1 MDDLTAQSI
10 EGFLSET
17 AKRTPTPGGGSVTGL
32 TGALACALAHMVAAF
47 SVRKSTDSE
56 TRARVEE
63 AARRIRTADQLL
75 RALITQDAEAYAS
88 MTEAAKTAD
97 SNNDDARARY
107 AEAVMAAVAVPMEM
121 AAVISR
127 ALSTMND
134 LKGVANRHLLSDLGI
149 AAVLGEATAR
159 AARYTVRI
167 NLGQIPSAEQRAK
180 IAGSIDEIV
189 LHCTKCCE
197 SIEAFVGGLL
207 EQGQGVNR

>member
-10 EGFLSET
+10 EGFLNET

-88 MTEAAKTAD
+88 MTEAAKTAEN
-97 SNNDDARARY
+97 SDDARARY

-167 NLGQIPSAEQRAK
+167 NLGQISSAEQRATITK
-180 IAGSIDEIV
+180 SIDEIV
-189 LHCTKCCE
+189 EHCAECRE